1 MIFLVISPFEGG
13 LKGMSSLGAGL
24 TRAQGLRTIFSIF
37 ELLIPVSMIEH
48 PEKKLKQL
56 RELKNYT
63 QEYMA
68 TELGLSTRAYSKIE
82 AGETQ
87 LTINRLNEISRVLG
101 IEPMEILGFD
111 HKNIFNNCTQ
121 EGDNSTMG
129 TSTYLAPDKLMEQYE
144 QRIKHLESEIIFLR
158 ALVK

>member
-1 MIFLVISPFEGG
+1 M
-13 LKGMSSLGAGL
+13 
-24 TRAQGLRTIFSIF
+24 
-37 ELLIPVSMIEH
+37 PVSMIEN

-111 HKNIFNNCTQ
+111 HKNIFNNCNQ